1 MAKTS
6 VIESPQTV
14 KDINLLCSEVVK
26 IRNLA
31 LEFEENFKKSSW
43 KRFVFFKPP
52 GYDSQQKKRS
62 VRKVSTVV
70 CSRSPA
76 MVKVTLVFTTVD
88 SL

>member
-1 MAKTS
+1 MFFWC

-14 KDINLLCSEVVK
+14 KDINLLCSEGVK

-43 KRFVFFKPP
+43 KRIVFFKPP